1 MQSVQKLQK
10 GFTLIE
16 LMIVVAIIG
25 ILAAVALPAYQDY
38 IAKSKLTSIVATMS
52 AGKSAMF
59 DRYGEL
65 GEMPAAGNAQ
75 DQIAEP
81 LSTSVGFWNVLA
93 DAATGLAA
101 ANNASRL
108 ATGGPTY
115 SRGDVGVGTN
125 NAAQIDLV
133 LDRVNGNINTK
144 TIRFQ
149 YIDNGGALIFN
160 CGKVADIDI
169 ANKYLPKECQQV
181 LAAI

>member
-1 MQSVQKLQK
+1 MQTVQKLQK

-65 GEMPAAGNAQ
+65 GEMPAPGVAV
-75 DQIAEP
+75 DQVAEP
-81 LSTSVGFWNVLA
+81 LSTSVGFWNVLD
-93 DAATGLAA
+93 DAATGLATA
-101 ANNASRL
+101 ANASRL

-115 SRGDVGVGTN
+115 TRGDVGVGVN
-125 NAAQIDLV
+125 NASQFDLV

-144 TIRFQ
+144 VIRFQ
-149 YIDNGGALIFN
+149 YIDNGGSLIFN
-160 CGKVADIDI
+160 CGKVAAADI

-181 LAAI
+181 LGAI